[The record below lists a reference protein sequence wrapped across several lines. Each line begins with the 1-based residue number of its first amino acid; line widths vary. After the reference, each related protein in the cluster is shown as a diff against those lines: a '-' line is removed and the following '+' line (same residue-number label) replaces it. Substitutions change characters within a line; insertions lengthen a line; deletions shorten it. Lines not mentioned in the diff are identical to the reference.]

1 MFGVWCLVFGV
12 WRLAFG
18 VWPNNN
24 TLTHPPSGEL
34 KGAKTHSQ

>member
-1 MFGVWCLVFGV
+1 MFGV

-24 TLTHPPSGEL
+24 TLTHPPLGEF
-34 KGAKTHSQ
+34 KGATNI